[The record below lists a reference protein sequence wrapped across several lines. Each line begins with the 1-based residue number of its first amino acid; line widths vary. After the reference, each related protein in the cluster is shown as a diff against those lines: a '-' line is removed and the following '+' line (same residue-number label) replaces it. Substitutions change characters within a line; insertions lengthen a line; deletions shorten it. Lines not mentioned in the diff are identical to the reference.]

1 VYVNAS
7 VLEPL
12 LRVFD
17 GIRKLAAPVEFRSG
31 FLTAVILYVG
41 YLLLKRFFEWRK
53 SLRTRKSPQQVARE
67 VGGLDE
73 RVDAHVAQRLL
84 GDPSMATRWQAAHQ
98 TLLGAQAHLEMAKE
112 QKGMLLS
119 ELARNDRELSIMLAQ
134 RLAAGGSSLNV
145 RTVRDLAQDHMDAL
159 MGGPQ
164 AWAAY
169 RRTLVR
175 PPSMVGV
182 DLTGLDLS
190 NYDFS
195 EAELYRAILIGTNL
209 SGADLRGADLI
220 AATAVGADLTG
231 ANVDGALLSRADLS
245 HGNLRGASLKG
256 VELSRAC
263 LVGAHLD
270 GAVLSGSR
278 LDSTIMPDGS
288 VATRW
293 VDE

>member
-1 VYVNAS
+1 MYANAS
-7 VLEPL
+7 VLEPI

-17 GIRKLAAPVEFRSG
+17 AVRKLAAPEEFRNG

-41 YLLLKRFFEWRK
+41 YLLLKRFLDWRK
-53 SLRTRKSPQQVARE
+53 SLKTRKSPQQVARE

-73 RVDAHVAQRLL
+73 RIDAHVAQRLL
-84 GDPSMATRWQAAHQ
+84 GDPAIGGRWQAAQQ

-119 ELARNDRELSIMLAQ
+119 ELARNDRELSVLLAQ
-134 RLAAGGSSLNV
+134 RLAGGGSSLSI
-145 RTVRDLAQDHMDAL
+145 RTVRDLAQDHVDAL

-164 AWAAY
+164 AWSAY

-190 NYDFS
+190 GYDLS
-195 EAELYRAILIGTNL
+195 EVELYRAILIGANL

-220 AATAVGADLTG
+220 ASTAVGANLTN
-231 ANVDGALLSRADLS
+231 ANADGALLSRVDLS
-245 HGNLRGASLKG
+245 HGDLRGASLKG

-263 LVGAHLD
+263 LVGAHMD
-270 GAVLSGSR
+270 GATLSGSR
-278 LDSTIMPDGS
+278 FDSTIMPDGS
-288 VATRW
+288 VSTGW